1 MKLKPVYNI
10 PNDYGRRIYMNKKAF
25 TEEEIKELMDN
36 PNIIKV
42 TPNAIT
48 YLPEFK
54 VKAVLSYIGGTSPS
68 EIFRENGI
76 SLDLLGTDIP
86 RKRLFQ
92 WKKIYDEQGEL
103 GLLFNKRGSGRKK
116 SNNPKEL
123 SVEEKLKRAEA
134 RIKLLEAENDFL
146 KKLEELE
153 RQAMKKKRY

>member
-1 MKLKPVYNI
+1 
-10 PNDYGRRIYMNKKAF
+10 MNKKAF
-25 TEEEIKELMDN
+25 TVEEIKELMEN
-36 PNIIKV
+36 PNIVKV
-42 TPNAIT
+42 TSKAIT

-54 VKAVLSYIGGTSPS
+54 VKAVLSYIGGNSPS
-68 EIFRENGI
+68 EIFRENGL
-76 SLDLLGTDIP
+76 SPDLVGSDIP

-103 GLLFNKRGSGRKK
+103 GLLFNKRGSRKKK
-116 SNNPKEL
+116 SNDSQEL